1 MSGGL
6 STGEFRFQ
14 RAQRKVME
22 KGGLRKGGEDR
33 GDMKKSGNQKWE
45 KEWQPETDL
54 GHRLKMAWMGAQ

>member
-1 MSGGL
+1 
-6 STGEFRFQ
+6 
-14 RAQRKVME
+14 ME

-54 GHRLKMAWMGAQ
+54 GNRLKMAWMGAQ